1 MGSHSWIVR
10 GQNQTQDL
18 RINIRQ
24 PHVPDEALHVG
35 GDGEDASLAQ
45 RRHDCVP
52 LRLHLL
58 HRQLAH
64 CLLQVLLDKH
74 WVSVSSNHF
83 VVEELDHLGHP
94 AQLLS
99 LLLQG
104 LGVAELLLPEA
115 KLVVGRVLR
124 AQARLLRRL
133 NDVLQQTKAYEY
145 NCKYTRNLIQI
156 ANI

>member
-1 MGSHSWIVR
+1 M
-10 GQNQTQDL
+10 
-18 RINIRQ
+18 RQ

-35 GDGEDASLAQ
+35 GDGEDACLAK

-83 VVEELDHLGHP
+83 VFDHLGHP

-104 LGVAELLLPEA
+104 LRVAELLLPEA

-124 AQARLLRRL
+124 TQARLLRRL
-133 NDVLQQTKAYEY
+133 NDVL
-145 NCKYTRNLIQI
+145 
-156 ANI
+156 